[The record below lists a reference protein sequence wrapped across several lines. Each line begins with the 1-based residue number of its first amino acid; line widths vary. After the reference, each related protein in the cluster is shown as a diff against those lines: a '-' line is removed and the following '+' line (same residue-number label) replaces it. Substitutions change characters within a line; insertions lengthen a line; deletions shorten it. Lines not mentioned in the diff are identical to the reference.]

1 METVLLGVDVPRILY
16 CMDVVL
22 TTYESLR
29 TAVRG
34 GADVVLQ
41 GGEEEGS
48 DETLPDPASL
58 RAETRGL
65 FAVPWERV
73 IADEA
78 TYMKN
83 PASLNFAVVKMLKA
97 IEQKVDSLVKAFGGE
112 FGDAAAAA
120 PREVLTD
127 EDLLNGPQL
136 PTIAS
141 DQDEIDRLLAS
152 FD

>member
-1 METVLLGVDVPRILY
+1 M
-16 CMDVVL
+16 
-22 TTYESLR
+22 
-29 TAVRG
+29 
-34 GADVVLQ
+34 VLQ

-97 IEQKVDSLVKAFGGE
+97 SARVFLTATPTPNARIEELNAL
-112 FGDAAAAA
+112 
-120 PREVLTD
+120 LTG
-127 EDLLNGPQL
+127 LGCTLQIKGRHL
-136 PTIAS
+136 
-141 DQDEIDRLLAS
+141 RLLP
-152 FD
+152 